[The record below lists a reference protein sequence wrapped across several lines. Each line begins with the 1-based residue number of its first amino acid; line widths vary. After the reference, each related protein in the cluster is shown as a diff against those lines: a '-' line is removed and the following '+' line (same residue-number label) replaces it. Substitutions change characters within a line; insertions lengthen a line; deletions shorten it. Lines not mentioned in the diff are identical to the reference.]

1 MNVNMNKIQITTKTA
16 VPNITV
22 PIGGTR
28 ELAPSEILAADST
41 DYLLGGSLTL
51 RNGRIDKYQFEEGY
65 CQAEKY
71 ANNPVQ
77 DNFTFFYYDRD
88 HLGSVRQVII
98 ANGTDKGT
106 VAQKMEYYPSGLQLC
121 NNTTDSDVQPN
132 RYNGKEL
139 DRMHGLNTYDYGAR
153 QYNPVVG
160 RWDRM
165 DPLSEKYYSVSPYA
179 YCAGNPMNYI
189 DPDGRRINYY
199 NSANNTW
206 YTYYNGHFYRYGD
219 IDYNRK
225 TNKVTITG
233 KPVKVSN
240 HPKDYMSKV
249 LNCLNK
255 MASSKD
261 EIIREV
267 FTAAQENA
275 KYDIN
280 IRRNLRD
287 EREGS
292 FTRGE
297 SGRSIIFLDFE
308 HDLSPGSDMRRNHGT
323 EYDIFGHEFKHAY
336 DKMYHIDSS
345 QQYKESNFTIDEFY
359 TVMFENRLRKDEG
372 NRFMRN
378 NYGRVPIPYQYR
390 KFFMF
395 NRNNRKRYEVK

>member
-1 MNVNMNKIQITTKTA
+1 
-16 VPNITV
+16 
-22 PIGGTR
+22 
-28 ELAPSEILAADST
+28 
-41 DYLLGGSLTL
+41 
-51 RNGRIDKYQFEEGY
+51 
-65 CQAEKY
+65 
-71 ANNPVQ
+71 
-77 DNFTFFYYDRD
+77 
-88 HLGSVRQVII
+88 
-98 ANGTDKGT
+98 
-106 VAQKMEYYPSGLQLC
+106 
-121 NNTTDSDVQPN
+121 
-132 RYNGKEL
+132 
-139 DRMHGLNTYDYGAR
+139 MHGLNTYDYGAR

-287 EREGS
+287 EKEGS
-292 FTRGE
+292 FTRGK
-297 SGRSIIFLDFE
+297 SGHSVIFLDFE
-308 HDLSPGSDMRRNHGT
+308 HDLKSGSDMRRNHGT

-336 DKMYHIDSS
+336 DNMYYLGSR
-345 QQYKESNFTIDEFY
+345 QKYGRENFTIDEFY

-390 KFFMF
+390 KFF
-395 NRNNRKRYEVK
+395 YV

>member
-1 MNVNMNKIQITTKTA
+1 MS
-16 VPNITV
+16 NITV
-22 PIGGTR
+22 PIGSTR

-41 DYLLGGSLTL
+41 DYLLGGTLTMK
-51 RNGRIDKYQFEEGY
+51 NGRIDRYLFDEGY
-65 CQAEKY
+65 CQAAKY
-71 ANNPVQ
+71 ATIPSQ

-88 HLGSVRQVII
+88 HLGSVRQVVK
-98 ANGTDKGT
+98 ADRNTNGT
-106 VAQKMEYYPSGLQLC
+106 VVQRMEYYPSGLQFC
-121 NNTTDSDVQPN
+121 NNVTDSDVQPQ

-139 DRMHGLNTYDYGAR
+139 DKMHGLCTYDYGAR
-153 QYNPVVG
+153 QYNPVTA

-165 DPLSEKYYSVSPYA
+165 DPLCEKYYDISPYA
-179 YCAGNPMNYI
+179 YCGGNPMNFI

-240 HPKDYMSKV
+240 HPKDYMSKT
-249 LNCLNK
+249 LNFLNK

-267 FTAAQENA
+267 VTAAQNNT

-280 IRRNLRD
+280 IQIYQKD
-287 EREGS
+287 DGS
-292 FTRGE
+292 FTHGE
-297 SGRSIIFLDFE
+297 SRSSYVFLNFE
-308 HDLSPGSDMRRNHGT
+308 HDLRPGSEMSRNHAT

-336 DKMYHIDSS
+336 DKMYYIDSS
-345 QQYKESNFTIDEFY
+345 QQYKGSNFTIDEFY

-372 NRFMRN
+372 NKYMRRS
-378 NYGRVPIPYQYR
+378 YGGVLIPTIYK